1 MAEENKILTEEES
14 KVLFRITPEH
24 RFKNALNALNDL
36 DCDYT
41 ITFQGIR
48 YERQVNRSY
57 IGHNVTKSNG
67 G

>member
-1 MAEENKILTEEES
+1 MAEDNKILTEEES

-48 YERQVNRSY
+48 YERRNAH
-57 IGHNVTKSNG
+57 ILAITKSTG